1 MCVCMQPIY
10 KCLPLFVSESAC
22 FFDVCGEQRVAAVNK
37 NRRRSKTLFTSE
49 GSMGRWGGQTSS
61 EEDSPSYK
69 QGPFSQWWANESD
82 SLFVCVFC
90 LYLQAVLPGWNKDST
105 ASFLVRHFF
114 FFFTQSW
121 TEEFESPVG
130 MCVCVCVFFFFF
142 CMFMWWISDG
152 NFSVLLVLKKKGK
165 KKRKKRHSDTP
176 EFNCST
182 LKGNKNKD
190 KTLDF
195 PFDEP

>member
-114 FFFTQSW
+114 FFYAILNWGIWISC
-121 TEEFESPVG
+121 G
-130 MCVCVCVFFFFF
+130 CVFFFFF
-142 CMFMWWISDG
+142 A
-152 NFSVLLVLKKKGK
+152 FSCGEYQMETFQSCWFLKKKK
-165 KKRKKRHSDTP
+165 KKKKETLRHSRVQ
-176 EFNCST
+176 
-182 LKGNKNKD
+182 L
-190 KTLDF
+190 
-195 PFDEP
+195 

>member
-121 TEEFESPVG
+121 TEEFESPAG
-130 MCVCVCVFFFFF
+130 MCVCVCVCVFFFFF
-142 CMFMWWISDG
+142 ACSCGEYQMETFQSCW
-152 NFSVLLVLKKKGK
+152 FLKKKEK
-165 KKRKKRHSDTP
+165 KKRDTP
-176 EFNCST
+176 TLPSST
-182 LKGNKNKD
+182 VAH
-190 KTLDF
+190 
-195 PFDEP
+195 